1 MDKTMQ
7 KMEKGR
13 LAFLNGEF
21 AEAADHYTDVLQ
33 TQVLSETI
41 RIRAISGQLDSLL
54 DLGAYDRAWELLQ
67 QYMEETDRPDR
78 RERKACLLHAY
89 ARYLGLRS
97 EPKAAVK
104 ILREE
109 LSYISS
115 QHERYFMR
123 LTENYLEQA
132 RLFLHMC
139 ELSEA
144 RIYLDLATY
153 YMKTDGDDLLKAC
166 YYYVEAQYLLASK
179 EKEAALHSL
188 VTARE
193 LFLLSGAR
201 RWAEKTDESL
211 AQADE

>member
-21 AEAADHYTDVLQ
+21 AEAADHYADVLQ
-33 TQVLSETI
+33 TQVLSESI

-89 ARYLGLRS
+89 ARYLGLRG

-166 YYYVEAQYLLASK
+166 YYYVEARYLLANK
-179 EKEAALHSL
+179 EKEEALRYF
-188 VTARE
+188 VTARD

-201 RWAEKTDESL
+201 WWVEKTDESL